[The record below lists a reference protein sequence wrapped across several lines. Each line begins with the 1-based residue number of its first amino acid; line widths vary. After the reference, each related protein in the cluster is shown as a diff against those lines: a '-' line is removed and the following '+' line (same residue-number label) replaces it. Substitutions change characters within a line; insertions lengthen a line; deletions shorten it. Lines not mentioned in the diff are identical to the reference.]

1 MQKYRAWFL
10 DQNTGKK
17 FPYSFYDDAGL
28 FAVDGR
34 MTAFGQA
41 HNWAYLYSDVL

>member
-1 MQKYRAWFL
+1 MQKYCAWFL
-10 DQNTGKK
+10 DQTTGKR
-17 FPYSFYDDAGL
+17 FPYSFHDDSGL

-41 HNWAYLYSDVL
+41 NGWLYLYSDVL